1 MWIIIFWLIIGMSG
15 LIENAELIAGLED
28 KKLRFLGMFIIVLSM
43 PIRIIAGIFDYLLEE
58 IFGEEFDD
66 NGPGTC

>member
-58 IFGEEFDD
+58 IFGGEFDD